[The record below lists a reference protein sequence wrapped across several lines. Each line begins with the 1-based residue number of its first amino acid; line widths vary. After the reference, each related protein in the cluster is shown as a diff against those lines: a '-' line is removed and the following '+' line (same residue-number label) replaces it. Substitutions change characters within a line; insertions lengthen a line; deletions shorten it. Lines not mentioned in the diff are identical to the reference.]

1 MQTTYK
7 NSSKLKSALKPAR
20 NNDDMEDDDKQGGL
34 PFIALNKKP
43 YREYA
48 QTFSAQQIHYYIS
61 ESVGAPN
68 EYTDMIHRIATASP
82 ADVVYIHLNTPGG
95 HLDTGIQLVNS
106 MRNSQAKV
114 ITCLEGSACSLGT
127 LIFLAGDEMIVND
140 NCTMMFHN
148 FSGGLIGKGNE
159 MIAELQAAIHGFAAL
174 AKDYYLPFLTE
185 DEVDRIIKGEDIWM
199 HSPEVRERLEKMAKQ
214 MADEQQAIEDALSE
228 IEAEAE
234 LVEAEEA
241 AKAAKPKK
249 KAAKP
254 KSKASSRSGTNSPG
268 PK

>member
-7 NSSKLKSALKPAR
+7 YSSKLKPIR
-20 NNDDMEDDDKQGGL
+20 NNEEMEDDENQGGL

-61 ESVGAPN
+61 EGIKGPN
-68 EYTDMIHRIATASP
+68 EYTDMIHRIAVASP

-95 HLDTGIQLVNS
+95 HLDTGIQLVNA
-106 MRNSQAKV
+106 MRNSQAKIV
-114 ITCLEGSACSLGT
+114 TCLEGAAYSLGT
-127 LIFLAGDEMIVND
+127 LIFLAGDEMVVND

-159 MIAELQAAIHGFAAL
+159 MIAELQAAIEGFAAL

-185 DEVDRIIKGEDIWM
+185 DEVERIIRGEDIWM
-199 HSPEVRERLEKMAKQ
+199 HSPEVRERLEKMAKAL
-214 MADEQQAIEDALSE
+214 ADDEAVIEAALDALE
-228 IEAEAE
+228 EEAE
-234 LVEAEEA
+234 LLEAEEA
-241 AKAAKPKK
+241 AKAAKPKAK
-249 KAAKP
+249 VKAKP
-254 KSKASSRSGTNSPG
+254 KTTPKRGRRAGTNSTGPG
-268 PK
+268 